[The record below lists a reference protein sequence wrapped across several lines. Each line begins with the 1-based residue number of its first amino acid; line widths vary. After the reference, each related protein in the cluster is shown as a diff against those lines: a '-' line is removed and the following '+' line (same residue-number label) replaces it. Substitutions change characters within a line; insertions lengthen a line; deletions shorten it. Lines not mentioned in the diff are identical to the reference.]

1 MTKVFAQSAS
11 GTLALIALLSFAGA
25 SSAQAA
31 PSLCDS
37 ISGNLIQNCGFEGGS
52 FVADPPNGAVTP
64 DGWTPD
70 ANFAADPFDNGLR
83 GNNGLANSGTNY
95 LQLSGNPNGIGS
107 TESAISQTFTD
118 VAGAQYTGSFF
129 FFTNSLAVDES
140 APNNTF
146 AAEID
151 GSDEFS
157 LTGLGTGT
165 AFRSYVEETF
175 TFTGTGSDTLTFFD
189 SNFDVRWNVDDVSVV
204 QNGGTTPPSVPEP
217 ASASLLGA
225 ALLGLGMLRRRR
237 G

>member
-1 MTKVFAQSAS
+1 MTKAFAQSTS
-11 GTLALIALLSFAGA
+11 GNLALLVLLSFAGA
-25 SSAQAA
+25 PSAQAA
-31 PSLCDS
+31 PSLCDA
-37 ISGNLIQNCGFEGGS
+37 ISGNLIQNCGFEGGT
-52 FVADPPNGAVTP
+52 FVAVPNGATIP

-70 ANFAADPFDNGLR
+70 ANFAGDGFDNGAR
-83 GNNGLANSGTNY
+83 NNPGIANSGTNY
-95 LQLSGNPNGIGS
+95 LQLSGNPNGGAS

-118 VAGAQYTGSFF
+118 VAGAKYTGSFF
-129 FFTNSLAVDES
+129 FFTDSLTVNES

-151 GSDEFS
+151 GTDEFS

-204 QNGGTTPPSVPEP
+204 QNGGTTPPAVPEP
-217 ASASLLGA
+217 ASVSLLGA
-225 ALLGLGMLRRRR
+225 ALLGLGLLRRRR